1 MRKRSPLPDLPAPA
15 PTATV
20 HAVALSPPFPMPRL
34 EGFPPIALPHA
45 HTLILGSMPG
55 VASLAAG
62 QYYAHP
68 RNGFWPIV
76 CEVLDIDPVLP
87 YAERARLFA
96 EHGYALWDVLGACRR
111 EGSLDADIEPESMEV
126 NDFEAFF
133 AAHPRIT
140 RVFLN
145 GTTAA
150 ALFKRHV
157 APRLGQRI
165 AWQRLPSTSP
175 ANASYSRADKLLIW
189 WEIVR

>member
-1 MRKRSPLPDLPAPA
+1 MS
-15 PTATV
+15 
-20 HAVALSPPFPMPRL
+20 RL

-55 VASLAAG
+55 AASLAAG

-76 CEVLDIDPVLP
+76 CAVLGLDAARP

-96 EHGYALWDVLGACRR
+96 ERGYALWDVLGACRR

-126 NDFEAFF
+126 NDFAAFF
-133 AAHPRIT
+133 AAHPGIG

-145 GTTAA
+145 GTAA
-150 ALFKRHV
+150 ATLFRRHV
-157 APRLGQRI
+157 APGLDERI
-165 AWQRLPSTSP
+165 AWLRLPSTSP
-175 ANASYSRADKLLIW
+175 ANASCPYATQLAAW
-189 WEIVR
+189 QEIAR